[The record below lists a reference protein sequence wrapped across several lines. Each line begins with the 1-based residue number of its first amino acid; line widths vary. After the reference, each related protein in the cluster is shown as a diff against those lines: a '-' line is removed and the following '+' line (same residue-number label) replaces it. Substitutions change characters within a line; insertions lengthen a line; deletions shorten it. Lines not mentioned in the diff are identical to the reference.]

1 MCFCVFFVQLL
12 LFRFYF
18 SHFWAF
24 CCFHFHFEI
33 ISTAYFLAFPA
44 RVFRAFS
51 LNIAESWI
59 STGSTE
65 KSPLP
70 KGIMCFYPSTST
82 LKHHKKQVEP
92 RKKKNSYFPLNPGW
106 LRGILLISFNGFWNN
121 PLYNW
126 VVFHPPKGDCLYF
139 PSSTEPHRGTR
150 RFGIS
155 QHTICRGQPWLQ
167 YQFEQS
173 SLSQSCWNLLGVIL
187 VAGEE
192 WCCKTSQG
200 FCQVLAKP
208 RSETAFHSTHE
219 PPGFVRKVLY
229 QKRHNKLSRAAMKVH

>member
-1 MCFCVFFVQLL
+1 MVFTRKDGGFSMAMLVSGRVAIGQVRAHPSPQPSFSTTDHWTPQRDFAPCSGPQTAPWNGKTGPKFHQQKTMGISRVFFSFFFLIRFFCFFLDRFFIFFFFVCFCVFFVQLL

-92 RKKKNSYFPLNPGW
+92 RKKKKLLLSIESW
-106 LRGILLISFNGFWNN
+106 LVKRDPFNIF
-121 PLYNW
+121 
-126 VVFHPPKGDCLYF
+126 
-139 PSSTEPHRGTR
+139 
-150 RFGIS
+150 
-155 QHTICRGQPWLQ
+155 
-167 YQFEQS
+167 
-173 SLSQSCWNLLGVIL
+173 
-187 VAGEE
+187 
-192 WCCKTSQG
+192 
-200 FCQVLAKP
+200 
-208 RSETAFHSTHE
+208 
-219 PPGFVRKVLY
+219 
-229 QKRHNKLSRAAMKVH
+229 